1 MVRLVRLRTRP
12 SRDGKTFKYFLD
24 YKDENGKRRQ
34 ISLRHSD
41 RRKAQRQRDQKER
54 ELRMGIVPMQ
64 PMSLSN
70 FLNDS
75 LERTRGQVRDSTL
88 TQHDIAMRHFI
99 EAIGDIDYLQV
110 KHEHGER
117 FIQACLDRG
126 NSAATTNKKIRSLKR
141 LFQLAKQRGQLEE
154 NPFLY
159 VRKPRAPRRKVR
171 VYTDDECDRLIRSA
185 RLFSCTGR
193 VRWDYLIVLALCTG
207 MRRGELLN
215 TIWSDLHF
223 DRQTIDVSPKE
234 NTDKTWEWHIKDTDR
249 RALPLTREVA
259 LLVAQLRKEQPESNP
274 YVFVPPSRYC
284 RIQRA
289 REQGEWTVQ
298 QGICPVNSFTRQFKK
313 ILAHAKIEQREFH
326 DLRRTC
332 LTRWFAKGLRE
343 YDVMNLAGHADF
355 ETTRRFYLAVREDLL
370 QRARMASAEALGGD
384 FVAHLLR
391 TLPEAQNQERPPNI
405 NA

>member
-1 MVRLVRLRTRP
+1 MVQLVRLRTRP

-34 ISLRHSD
+34 VSLKHSD

-64 PMSLSN
+64 SMSLSN
-70 FLNDS
+70 FLADS

-99 EAIGDIDYLQV
+99 EAIGDIDYMQV

-117 FIQACLDRG
+117 YIQACLDRG
-126 NSAATTNKKIRSLKR
+126 NSAATINKKIRSLKR
-141 LFQLAKQRGQLEE
+141 LFQLAKQRGQLDE
-154 NPFLY
+154 NPFQY
-159 VRKPRAPRRKVR
+159 VRKPRSPQRKVH
-171 VYTDDECDRLIRSA
+171 VYTDEECERLIRSA
-185 RLFSCTGR
+185 RLCSSTSILH
-193 VRWDYLIVLALCTG
+193 WDYLVVLALCTG

-215 TIWSDLHF
+215 TTWSDLHL
-223 DRQTIDVSPKE
+223 DSQIIDVSPKE
-234 NTDKTWEWHIKDTDR
+234 NTDKTWEWNIKDTER
-249 RALPLTREVA
+249 RTLPLTKEVA
-259 LLVAQLRKEQPESNP
+259 LLLAQLRKEQPKSNP
-274 YVFVPPSRYC
+274 YVFVPVDRYYH
-284 RIQRA
+284 IQRV
-289 REQGEWTVQ
+289 REQGKWTVRH
-298 QGICPVNSFTRQFKK
+298 GICPINNFNRHFNR
-313 ILAHAKIEQREFH
+313 ILSHAEIEQHEFH

-343 YDVMNLAGHADF
+343 YDVMNLAGHAEF

-370 QRARMASAEALGGD
+370 QRARLASAEALGRD

-391 TLPEAQNQERPPNI
+391 TNPEAQNQKRQSSLS
-405 NA
+405 A

>member
-1 MVRLVRLRTRP
+1 MIRLVRLRTRP

-24 YKDENGKRRQ
+24 YKDEDGKRRQ
-34 ISLRHSD
+34 ISLGHSD
-41 RRKAQRQRDQKER
+41 RRKAERQRDQKER
-54 ELRMGIVPMQ
+54 ELKMGIVPME
-64 PMSLSN
+64 PMSLRT

-88 TQHDIAMRHFI
+88 VQHDIAMRHFI
-99 EAIGDIDYLQV
+99 ETIGNIDYQHV

-126 NSAATTNKKIRSLKR
+126 NSPATINKKIRSLKR

-159 VRKPRAPRRKVR
+159 VRKPKASQRKVR
-171 VYTDDECDRLIRSA
+171 VYTDEECDRLIKSA
-185 RLFSCTGR
+185 CLFSGTGC
-193 VRWDYLIVLALCTG
+193 VRWDYLIVVALCTG

-215 TIWSDLHF
+215 TIWSDLDF

-234 NTDKTWEWHIKDTDR
+234 NTDQTWEWHIKDTHR
-249 RALPLTREVA
+249 RTLPLTKEVT
-259 LLVAQLRKEQPESNP
+259 LLVAQLRHGQSKSSP
-274 YVFVPPSRYC
+274 YVFVPPSRYA
-284 RIQRA
+284 RIQKA
-289 REQGEWTVQ
+289 REQGRWTVQ
-298 QGICPVNSFTRQFKK
+298 NGICPVNNFTRQFKK
-313 ILAHAKIEQREFH
+313 ILAKAKIENCEFH

-370 QRARMASAEALGGD
+370 QRARKASAEALGGN

-391 TLPEAQNQERPPNI
+391 TPPESQKRKRPPSI
-405 NA
+405 SA